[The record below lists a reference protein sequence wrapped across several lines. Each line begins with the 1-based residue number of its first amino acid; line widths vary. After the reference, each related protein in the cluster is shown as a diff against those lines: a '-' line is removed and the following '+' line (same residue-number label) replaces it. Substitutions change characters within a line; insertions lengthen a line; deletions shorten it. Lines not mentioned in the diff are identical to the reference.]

1 MELKDFDLTAD
12 DLIPGNWYYG
22 SNWHKDSFVRYERID
37 THVWFNA
44 YYMSQGKMCL
54 RPGGWSLCP
63 RYKQV
68 PKEVLIESIST
79 FNPNL
84 FKPGQTVVFMP
95 EIAMLLNYYI
105 SGCWNEPHILQIL
118 KMSGNDLVFN
128 PANMKASTVRDYI
141 GYCSNDYR
149 CFRFATNI
157 ELASSIQSNGSLTG
171 LVTNNSIIS
180 SQYIGRTDVSNIV
193 SLTTVTNT
201 PNKLLNTS
209 TYGEFSLVSNT
220 PVTTHLIQ
228 RTNKSIRIKPTLI

>member
-22 SNWHKDSFVRYERID
+22 SNWNKDSFVRYERID
-37 THVWFNA
+37 THVRFNA
-44 YYMSQGKMCL
+44 CYMSQGKMGL
-54 RPGGWSLCP
+54 RPGGRSLCP

-95 EIAMLLNYYI
+95 EIAMMLNYYT
-105 SGCWNEPHILQIL
+105 SGCWNEPYILQIL
-118 KMSGNDLVFN
+118 KISGNDLVFN
-128 PANMKASTVRDYI
+128 PANMKASTGRL
-141 GYCSNDYR
+141 GYCNNYR
-149 CFRFATNI
+149 CFRFATAT

-171 LVTNNSIIS
+171 LTGLVTNNSIIS
-180 SQYIGRTDVSNIV
+180 SQSIGRTDGSNIV
-193 SLTTVTNT
+193 SLTIETNT

-220 PVTTHLIQ
+220 HVTTHLIQ